1 MCLPAA
7 IPGSTHARCAPP
19 GRKTQAQPTRRK
31 RFNPKTPP
39 GANATSIHASP
50 RRKHKNTI
58 HNACRAQPR
67 DRQTQSTHA
76 RAPPGATKG
85 SILAHCAEN
94 GLNQQ
99 VTAIA
104 PNTVSIHVSPL
115 SSPSHS
121 SVRFPQTS
129 TTTLGRYFLADARYR

>member
-31 RFNPKTPP
+31 RFNPKTHPAPTQPQSTRAP
-39 GANATSIHASP
+39 GANT
-50 RRKHKNTI
+50 KKTI
-58 HNACRAQPR
+58 HNICRAQPR